1 MLLKEKKLYRIEF
14 IKPCRI
20 YESNSL
26 MRFRNSSILDIN
38 NLKPD
43 QYGII
48 PKGVKGWVLKKWG
61 KLYFSPDDYQED
73 LEFFTPSEQPHILIS
88 LKKRENHYK
97 KIIS

>member
-1 MLLKEKKLYRIEF
+1 MLLKEKKLYKIEF
-14 IKPCRI
+14 IKSCRI

-26 MRFRNSSILDIN
+26 MRFRNSSMLDIN
-38 NLKPD
+38 NLKSD

-61 KLYFSPDDYQED
+61 KLYFSPDEYQEG

-88 LKKRENHYK
+88 LTKIENHYK
-97 KIIS
+97 KITS

>member
-1 MLLKEKKLYRIEF
+1 MLLKEKKLYKIEF

-38 NLKPD
+38 NLKSY

-48 PKGVKGWVLKKWG
+48 PKGFKGWVLKKWG
-61 KLYFSPDDYQED
+61 KLYFSPDDYQQG

-88 LKKRENHYK
+88 LTKIENQYK
-97 KIIS
+97 KITS